1 MMKMNVFA
9 AAAPA
14 DGSAIL
20 LPAVYD
26 LIWGGLSFLIVFV
39 LFWKYV
45 LPRMK
50 TIMEERADRIEGGI
64 ERADKLQADA
74 ESTLTSYRAS
84 LADAR
89 QEAAAIRTQ
98 AQADAAAIIEQ
109 ARAEA
114 LAQAAAITSA
124 ADVAIAADRAQAV
137 SQLTSQVGALAVDL
151 ASRIV
156 GEVLTDDAR
165 VQATVDA
172 FVADLDAVGGR

>member
-1 MMKMNVFA
+1 MKMIVFA

-20 LPAVYD
+20 FPASYD
-26 LIWGGLSFLIVFV
+26 LIWGGLSFFIIFV

-50 TIMEERADRIEGGI
+50 QVMEERTERIEGGI
-64 ERADKLQADA
+64 ERADALQVEANA
-74 ESTLTSYRAS
+74 TLDSYRAS
-84 LADAR
+84 LAEAR

-98 AQADAAAIIEQ
+98 AQSDAAVIIDN

-114 LAQAAAITSA
+114 LAQAAAITA
-124 ADVAIAADRAQAV
+124 AAEVAISADRAQAV
-137 SQLTSQVGALAVDL
+137 SQLTGQVGSLAVDL
-151 ASRIV
+151 AGRIV
-156 GEVLTDDAR
+156 GEVLADDAR

-172 FVADLDAVGGR
+172 FIADLDVIGSR

>member
-1 MMKMNVFA
+1 MMKMTVFTA
-9 AAAPA
+9 APPA

-45 LPRMK
+45 LPRLK

-64 ERADKLQADA
+64 ERADKLQSEA

-124 ADVAIAADRAQAV
+124 ADVAIAAERAQV
-137 SQLTSQVGALAVDL
+137 VNQLTTQVGGLAVEL

-156 GEVLTDDAR
+156 GEVLADDAR

-172 FVADLDAVGGR
+172 FIADLDAVGGR

>member
-1 MMKMNVFA
+1 MTMNVLA
-9 AAAPA
+9 AAAPV
-14 DGSAIL
+14 DGNAIL

-39 LFWKYV
+39 LFWKFV

-50 TIMEERADRIEGGI
+50 KVMAERTERIEGGI
-64 ERADKLQADA
+64 ERATRMQTEA
-74 ESTLTSYRAS
+74 EETLTSYRAS

-98 AQADAAAIIEQ
+98 AQADASAIIQQ
-109 ARAEA
+109 AREEA
-114 LAQAAAITSA
+114 LAQAAAITASA
-124 ADVAIAADRAQAV
+124 EAALAADRAQAV
-137 SQLTSQVGALAVDL
+137 SQLTSQVGALAVEL
-151 ASRIV
+151 AGRIV
-156 GEVLTDDAR
+156 GEVLTDDVR

>member
-9 AAAPA
+9 AAAPVE
-14 DGSAIL
+14 GNAIL

-26 LIWGGLSFLIVFV
+26 LIWGGLSFVIVFV

-50 TIMEERADRIEGGI
+50 QIMEERSERIEGGI
-64 ERADKLQADA
+64 ERADIMQAEA
-74 ESTLTSYRAS
+74 QTTLDSYRAS

-98 AQADAAAIIEQ
+98 AQADAQAIIEL

-114 LAQAAAITSA
+114 LTQAAAITAA
-124 ADVAIAADRAQAV
+124 ADAAIAADRAQAV
-137 SQLTSQVGALAVDL
+137 SQLTSQVGSLAVEL
-151 ASRIV
+151 AGRIV

-165 VQATVDA
+165 VSATVDA
-172 FVADLDAVGGR
+172 FVADLDAMGGR